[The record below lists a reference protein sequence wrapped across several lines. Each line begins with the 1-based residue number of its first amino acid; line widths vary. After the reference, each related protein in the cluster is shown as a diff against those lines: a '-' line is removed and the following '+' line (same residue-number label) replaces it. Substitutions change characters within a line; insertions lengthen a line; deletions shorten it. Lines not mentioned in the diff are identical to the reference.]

1 MNPQTFSWLLI
12 AASIAAEVAGTV
24 AMRYSDGLTRP
35 LPSLVT
41 GISYLFAIWSMSLAV
56 RHLEVGLAYAVW
68 AGTGTALIALAGM
81 LWLGEST
88 APTRIIALLL
98 IVLGVLLLKA
108 HSG

>member
-24 AMRYSDGLTRP
+24 VMRYSDGLTRP
-35 LPSLVT
+35 LPALAT
-41 GISYLFAIWSMSLAV
+41 GMSYLAAIWWMALAV

-68 AGTGTALIALAGM
+68 AGTGTALIALVGM

-88 APTRIIALLL
+88 APTRIVGVLL
-98 IVLGVLLLKA
+98 IVLGVLLLKID
-108 HSG
+108 SN